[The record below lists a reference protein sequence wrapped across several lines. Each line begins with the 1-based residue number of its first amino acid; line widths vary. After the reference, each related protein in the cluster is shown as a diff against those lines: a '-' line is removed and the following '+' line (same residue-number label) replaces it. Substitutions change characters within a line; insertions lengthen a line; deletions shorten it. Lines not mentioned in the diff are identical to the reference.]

1 MTRDA
6 HKHRQRKKK
15 RKRKRESR
23 LPEAAAGHVGFL
35 EGPDPGSHP
44 GPDQT
49 EHAPYL
55 QKLVP
60 V

>member
-1 MTRDA
+1 MYLLGTWEGEGI
-6 HKHRQRKKK
+6 
-15 RKRKRESR
+15 RESR